1 MPTSP
6 HSRHSALTSSIQ
18 ASFLPSSPHL
28 HGTALTSANQAS
40 STLRSPYLP
49 CAALTSPVQPSPPPS
64 SPHLHHAATASAVQS
79 HLCHIVCTY
88 TVPPS
93 PCHPAGT
100 FIVTQQEL
108 EEGRPWSLDVEVQS
122 RLGLQRSLNGQMWS
136 WVLTSNGTC

>member
-1 MPTSP
+1 MPLNPHPCQLALTHATQLSP
-6 HSRHSALTSSIQ
+6 PPSRHHSCHPVLTYTAQPSP
-18 ASFLPSSPHL
+18 LPTRPHL
-28 HGTALTSANQAS
+28 H
-40 STLRSPYLP
+40 
-49 CAALTSPVQPSPPPS
+49 CAALTSPVQPSPPPC

-108 EEGRPWSLDVEVQS
+108 EEGRPWSLDVEAQS

-136 WVLTSNGTC
+136 CVLTSNGTC